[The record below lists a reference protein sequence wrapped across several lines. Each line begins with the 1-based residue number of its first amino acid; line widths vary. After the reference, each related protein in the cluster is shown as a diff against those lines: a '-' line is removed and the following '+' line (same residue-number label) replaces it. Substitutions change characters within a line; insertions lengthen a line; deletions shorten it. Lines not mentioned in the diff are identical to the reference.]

1 MVINSMKL
9 KDISNLT
16 WNRSNN
22 QMSLNLRAKQLKKI
36 GITPEQLLTLNIPKT
51 LKIKKVKRE
60 VKNKNGTNKSKSS
73 I

>member
-1 MVINSMKL
+1 
-9 KDISNLT
+9 
-16 WNRSNN
+16 
-22 QMSLNLRAKQLKKI
+22 MSLNLRAKQLKKI

>member
-60 VKNKNGTNKSKSS
+60 VKIKNGTNKSKSS